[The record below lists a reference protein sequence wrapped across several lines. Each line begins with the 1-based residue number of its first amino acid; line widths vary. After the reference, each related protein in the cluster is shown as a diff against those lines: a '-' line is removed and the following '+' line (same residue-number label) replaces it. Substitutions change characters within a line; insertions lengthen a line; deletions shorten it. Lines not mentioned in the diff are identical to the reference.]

1 MIEMRRA
8 REEGRHDEPSLTFFT
23 QNAFFLFNFKD
34 NLEME
39 RKARSDLTEDNNVV
53 SSEGTDEA
61 T

>member
-1 MIEMRRA
+1 MIEIRRA
-8 REEGRHDEPSLTFFT
+8 REEGRHEPSLTF
-23 QNAFFLFNFKD
+23 LHKMHFKD

-39 RKARSDLTEDNNVV
+39 RKARSELTEDNNVV